1 MEKSSMA
8 KGETIYGITY
18 RDPVEAKK
26 AKKEWEGIQY
36 ILSQNDM
43 ENMEVALAVYNK
55 LAERNLLKTEV
66 GTKFLRE
73 WKERLLEAKEIENQR
88 IYGFQLEDEQW
99 LRVRERDRAEKE
111 ERIAQK
117 NKKNT
122 SLYYRQKYYHALI
135 LNILLIA
142 AILIMAYITLNS
154 NHVNILNYEN
164 TLINKYISWEKDLQ
178 QKEAELKE
186 REKELK
192 AKEKE
197 LFGKDSQ
204 N

>member
-1 MEKSSMA
+1 
-8 KGETIYGITY
+8 
-18 RDPVEAKK
+18 
-26 AKKEWEGIQY
+26 
-36 ILSQNDM
+36 
-43 ENMEVALAVYNK
+43 
-55 LAERNLLKTEV
+55 
-66 GTKFLRE
+66 
-73 WKERLLEAKEIENQR
+73 
-88 IYGFQLEDEQW
+88 
-99 LRVRERDRAEKE
+99 
-111 ERIAQK
+111 
-117 NKKNT
+117 
-122 SLYYRQKYYHALI
+122 
-135 LNILLIA
+135 
-142 AILIMAYITLNS
+142 MAYITLNS